1 MGEGI
6 TREVFDCIPELEFH
20 VGYRYFLGNMDNYIQ
35 ALLSILK
42 SIKAKLPILESMYRT
57 GDFTG
62 LRTVT
67 QTLQRMMSNI
77 GAIDIAELS
86 YQLEHT
92 LFNEQENELKEA
104 LDQYIR
110 YLYRFS
116 DHLEGLFQELDM
128 KNIAR
133 MSEEQSSFFKYDFT
147 KTKESIKLSAGLLER
162 KII

>member
-1 MGEGI
+1 MGENI
-6 TREVFDCIPELEFH
+6 TREVFDCIPEIEFN

-57 GDFTG
+57 GEFTG

-67 QTLQRMMSNI
+67 QTLQRMLSNV

-86 YQLEHT
+86 YQLET
-92 LFNEQENELKEA
+92 SLLNEQENEFNEL

-116 DHLEGLFQELDM
+116 DHLEGLFHEMDI
-128 KNIAR
+128 KNISR
-133 MSEEQSSFFKYDFT
+133 SSEEQPSFLNYDFT

>member
-1 MGEGI
+1 MGENI
-6 TREVFDCIPELEFH
+6 TREVFDCIPEIEFN

-42 SIKAKLPILESMYRT
+42 SIKAKLPILETMYRT
-57 GDFTG
+57 GEFTG

-67 QTLQRMMSNI
+67 QTLQRMMSNV

-86 YQLEHT
+86 YQLET
-92 LFNEQENELKEA
+92 SLLNEQENEFNEL

-116 DHLEGLFQELDM
+116 DHLEALFHQMDII
-128 KNIAR
+128 NIGR
-133 MSEEQSSFFKYDFT
+133 TNEEQSSFLKYDFT